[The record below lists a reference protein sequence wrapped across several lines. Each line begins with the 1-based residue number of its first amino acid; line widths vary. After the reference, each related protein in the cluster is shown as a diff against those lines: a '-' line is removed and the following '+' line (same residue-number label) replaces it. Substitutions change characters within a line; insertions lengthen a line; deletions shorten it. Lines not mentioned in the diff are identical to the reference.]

1 MGLAMRSH
9 APSHVVASVGVH
21 AQSFPPH
28 PADGDQRMD
37 RQRSRA
43 LEAMAQILAER
54 GTAGVSVAAVCE
66 RALISRA
73 TFIQTFGSLRGCS
86 EALIEDF
93 VDRATATVLVAAS
106 AEDSWVEGVIA
117 GLQALLCLLD
127 SEPACARACLTE
139 VGASQTVALR
149 RWSQLVARMQRL
161 GPPAHACSEREGL
174 PARVLVEGTLA
185 SVIGMLR
192 IRLLVAQAPP
202 FAQLLGDLTALV
214 VLPWLGESEAVRALH
229 AATAR
234 ESPPARQRSTSP
246 APAPHT
252 LPPLLRRA
260 NAHKARGA
268 LMYVSAH
275 PGASNKQV
283 AAAMEVSHHGQ
294 ISKLLRRLQDAG
306 LLIKRPGGAG
316 RPNAWSLSEKGERAA
331 RVLGEL

>member
-1 MGLAMRSH
+1 MGLAVRSH
-9 APSHVVASVGVH
+9 APSQVVASVGVH
-21 AQSFPPH
+21 AQPFPPRS
-28 PADGDQRMD
+28 ADDEQCMD

-54 GTAGVSVAAVCE
+54 RTAGASVAAVCD

-73 TFIQTFGSLRGCS
+73 TFGSLRGCL

-93 VDRATATVLVAAS
+93 VDRAIATVLAAAS

-127 SEPACARACLTE
+127 TEPACARACLLE
-139 VGASQTVALR
+139 VGASQTVTWR
-149 RWSQLVARMQRL
+149 RWSQMVARVQRP
-161 GPPAHACSEREGL
+161 GRPTHAGAGREGL
-174 PARVLVEGTLA
+174 PAQTIVEGTLA

-214 VLPWLGESEAVRALH
+214 VLPWLGEAEALRAMH
-229 AATAR
+229 VASDR
-234 ESPPARQRSTSP
+234 ESPPAQQRWASP

-252 LPPLLRRA
+252 LPPVLRRA
-260 NAHKARGA
+260 NAHKTRGA

-283 AAAMEVSHHGQ
+283 AAAVDVSHLGQ
-294 ISKLLRRLQDAG
+294 ISRLLRRLQEAG

-316 RPNAWSLSEKGERAA
+316 RPNAWRLSKKGERAA